1 MAVSTSVAGTASDE
15 AAAVALPA
23 RRPGVATVVL
33 LVVSAL
39 LGAAGTTYLA
49 VAGSSLGLHLDV
61 PDLWFRENHPALTP
75 AELGF
80 DAARSWNAAA
90 LGIWA
95 VAWLLAG
102 LAMRRGAGV
111 RWLLLVG
118 LVWSA
123 PLLFGPPLFT
133 ADPYFYTAIGAAVQH
148 GVDPFEYGPGV
159 LGNIEAVRGAEEF
172 WRFSPTPYS
181 PPFVALLSGL
191 AWLFDENLLAVLV
204 AIRVLCVAGW
214 AVCALVVCRIAARLG
229 GSPAVAMWLGAVNP
243 LVLLHLISG
252 NHNDALMLAL
262 LLPGLLL
269 ALHDRPLLGI
279 LLCVAGAGIKATALV
294 AVLVIG
300 VDWAQRQEGW
310 PARIRALAISGGL
323 GAGAFAVSVQL
334 SGWGWS
340 FLGNLDTPGK
350 ALEALTPTTALA
362 FVLDYEDPPLDGTRL
377 AGIVVAV
384 VLSLLF
390 LTRLRRWGLVRVT
403 SWIALTVI
411 LTGSVVWPWY
421 LIWPT
426 MLFAAAGVAAERLL
440 VVLWSVFLLFTVLPG
455 GHSVGALYDRPLTD
469 QIVLG
474 VLAAAVVA
482 GLVHA
487 GLSRARRTR
496 RARPLAE
503 AVP

>member
-1 MAVSTSVAGTASDE
+1 MAVSTSVARADPDE
-15 AAAVALPA
+15 AAPA
-23 RRPGVATVVL
+23 TPADPRRPGAATVVL

-39 LGAAGTTYLA
+39 LGLAGTTYLA
-49 VAGSSLGLHLDV
+49 VAGTSLGLHLTA
-61 PDLWFRENHPALTP
+61 PDLWFFDNRPQLTP
-75 AELGF
+75 DQLGF
-80 DAARSWNAAA
+80 APARSWNAAA

-102 LAMRRGAGV
+102 LALRRGAGA
-111 RWLLLVG
+111 RSLLVVG
-118 LVWSA
+118 LVWSV
-123 PLLFGPPLFT
+123 PLLIGPPLFT
-133 ADPYFYTAIGAAVQH
+133 ADPWFYTAIGAAVQN

-159 LGNIEAVRGAEEF
+159 LGDVEAVRGAEEF

-191 AWLFDENLLAVLV
+191 SWLFDQNLLAVLV

-214 AVCALVVCRIAARLG
+214 AVCALIVCRIARRLG

-269 ALHDRPLLGI
+269 ALLDRPLLGI
-279 LLCVAGAGIKATALV
+279 VLCVAGAGIKATALI

-300 VDWAQRQEGW
+300 VDWAQRQDGW
-310 PARIRALAISGGL
+310 PARLRALVLAGGL
-323 GAGAFAVSVQL
+323 GAGLFALSVQL

-362 FVLDYEDPPLDGTRL
+362 FALDVEDPPVDGARL

-426 MLFAAAGVAAERLL
+426 MLFAAAGVAAERVV
-440 VVLWSVFLLFTVLPG
+440 VVLWSVLLLFTVLPG
-455 GHSVGALYDRPLTD
+455 GHSVGALYDRPLPD

-474 VLAAAVVA
+474 VLGLAVVA
-482 GLVHA
+482 GLVHV
-487 GLSRARRTR
+487 LRSRRRRTR
-496 RARPLAE
+496 AE
-503 AVP
+503 AVR